1 MNNYEA
7 TKQTNTWLSQ
17 NGIDPEIFNK
27 LDVEILQAQMIATN
41 LLKHHGKLLDQN
53 EAASLNNFLQA
64 TRNAK
69 KRRKLTLKSCYT
81 VMNIGTAVNRKLFK
95 KYRQQNHAG

>member
-7 TKQTNTWLSQ
+7 EKQTNTWLRQ
-17 NGIDPEIFNK
+17 NGIDPEILNK

-41 LLKHHGKLLDQN
+41 LLKHHGKLLGQN

-69 KRRKLTLKSCYT
+69 MRRKLTLKSCHK
-81 VMNIGTAVNRKLFK
+81 VMNIGTSVNRKMFK
-95 KYRQQNHAG
+95 KSRQLNRAG

>member
-7 TKQTNTWLSQ
+7 TKQTNTWLRQ

-69 KRRKLTLKSCYT
+69 VIPPFCTEARSRT
-81 VMNIGTAVNRKLFK
+81 VMQPWPVAAWG
-95 KYRQQNHAG
+95 